1 MFIQHSLTQ
10 EQLTMIWENCRSDES
25 LLIELYKILSSISRG
40 DELEFFLNKILS
52 QDISKM
58 RG

>member
-52 QDISKM
+52 QEISKM